1 MFSGKLYILNVED
14 EDEKDKR
21 PYACNAYSR
30 RLLLLNQGELT
41 ILEVEKG
48 KFRKRAKYDKN
59 KLYVKKRNK
68 TKSESNKQSASKALV
83 VRAES
88 SVLAWS

>member
-1 MFSGKLYILNVED
+1 MYVFKGKLYILNVED

-48 KFRKRAKYDKN
+48 NQSNDTFSIQ
-59 KLYVKKRNK
+59 
-68 TKSESNKQSASKALV
+68 KSLL
-83 VRAES
+83 R
-88 SVLAWS
+88 

>member
-1 MFSGKLYILNVED
+1 MVTFRMIFSINNPSFFPLFALINQFIAIQGKLYILNVED

-48 KFRKRAKYDKN
+48 TFLN
-59 KLYVKKRNK
+59 QQFFNP
-68 TKSESNKQSASKALV
+68 QI
-83 VRAES
+83 
-88 SVLAWS
+88 VLISLKPI